1 MKCLTSTSGRV
12 RSTGVAGRFQQ
23 ERLGE
28 YTFVRHRHGRK
39 VYKKRKEGGG
49 GVEERDQFVYYHD
62 WGPNSGSN
70 WMIGVNPQT
79 NSRSKNHDYFQL
91 GLYGTGWDNIKF
103 LGHICKHTRLFPRC
117 PI

>member
-12 RSTGVAGRFQQ
+12 RSTGIAGRFQE

-28 YTFVRHRHGRK
+28 YTYLRHRHGRK
-39 VYKKRKEGGG
+39 VYKKRKEGG

-70 WMIGVNPQT
+70 WMIGVNPRT
-79 NSRSKNHDYFQL
+79 NSRSNTWIMIR
-91 GLYGTGWDNIKF
+91 GLPLSTYALRGRGV
-103 LGHICKHTRLFPRC
+103 
-117 PI
+117 